1 MREKIWKDRIL
12 SDIKKYHDTHC
23 TDKEVL
29 ITIQKAVDA
38 SPELRSKK
46 RLIENFIAG
55 IHDVDDV
62 LAEWHEYVL
71 EQREM
76 DLMKIIRDENLRE
89 DETRK
94 FMENSFR
101 DGEIRT
107 TGTDIDHL
115 MPPVS
120 RFGGGKR
127 AEKKQGII
135 DKFKNF
141 FNQYFGLAN
150 ADFVARPEK
159 NYFSEE
165 VQDTTV
171 VAEEGTVYGKEEH
184 H

>member
-1 MREKIWKDRIL
+1 
-12 SDIKKYHDTHC
+12 
-23 TDKEVL
+23 
-29 ITIQKAVDA
+29 
-38 SPELRSKK
+38 
-46 RLIENFIAG
+46 
-55 IHDVDDV
+55 
-62 LAEWHEYVL
+62 
-71 EQREM
+71 
-76 DLMKIIRDENLRE
+76 
-89 DETRK
+89 
-94 FMENSFR
+94 MENSFR

-150 ADFVARPEK
+150 ADFVAQPEK

-165 VQDTTV
+165 VQDTAV
-171 VAEEGTVYGKEEH
+171 VAEEGTAYGKEE
-184 H
+184 